1 MIMIK
6 GCRSSF
12 LLTASFM
19 GSKNKLG
26 LSISGMS
33 NYSRGGGRD
42 SCHIEIADPWD
53 DLFNSVSA
61 NGRDEAGSRGTQ
73 WM

>member
-19 GSKNKLG
+19 GSKTNLDFQF
-26 LSISGMS
+26 
-33 NYSRGGGRD
+33 RGWATIQGEEDVKRD
-42 SCHIEIADPWD
+42 FCHIEIPDPWD
-53 DLFNSVSA
+53 DLF
-61 NGRDEAGSRGTQ
+61 
-73 WM
+73 

>member
-1 MIMIK
+1 MIK

-26 LSISGMS
+26 LSTLGMS
-33 NYSRGGGRD
+33 NYSRGGGREEGFLK
-42 SCHIEIADPWD
+42 SLILGMIF
-53 DLFNSVSA
+53 FNLVSA
-61 NGRDEAGSRGTQ
+61 NGRDEAGSQGTQ